1 MEVEFDVKITLRE
14 LYTYLL
20 YKSYTDVVG
29 IFETVAG
36 VVLLICFIIYGGYLY
51 FFAGLVVLLYLP
63 LSLYTKAARQLLNET
78 TDVHYKI
85 NEEGIFS
92 DDKEASKLIT
102 WQEILSVK
110 AMGYSILL
118 ITKKET
124 VILPKKDME
133 DVFDHFIKLLNQH
146 VSGQRMK
153 LGQKNI

>member
-1 MEVEFDVKITLRE
+1 
-14 LYTYLL
+14 
-20 YKSYTDVVG
+20 
-29 IFETVAG
+29 
-36 VVLLICFIIYGGYLY
+36 
-51 FFAGLVVLLYLP
+51 
-63 LSLYTKAARQLLNET
+63 
-78 TDVHYKI
+78 KI
-85 NEEGIFS
+85 NEEGILS

-110 AMGYSILL
+110 AMRYSILL